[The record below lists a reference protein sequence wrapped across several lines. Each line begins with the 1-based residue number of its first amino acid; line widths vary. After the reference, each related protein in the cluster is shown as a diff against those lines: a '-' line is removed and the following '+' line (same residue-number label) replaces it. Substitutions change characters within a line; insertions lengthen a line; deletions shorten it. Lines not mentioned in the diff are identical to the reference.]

1 MKKRLAISLATCY
14 PDRIKSMIVPTIK
27 NLSVLEPDARLYLY
41 CNGPSFTDEV
51 FNEVVDKVRES
62 TGIEVV
68 ATHEK
73 DLGRFTDRDGG
84 MLHLGIRI
92 AALEAL
98 SEEDYL
104 LIIDDDM
111 TFGAGATADNRSSGE
126 QFKDAVEFLDR
137 NPQCGGVQWTGT
149 LGLKATPPKTYR
161 VFCPNRFDVGMRK
174 GLLLRRIRDARW
186 QECYGLVPNEYKE
199 MVGAGDDQIMMLCR
213 MASGYWMVKQTCGR
227 VMHYHSTKPGEGWNT
242 VGTITG
248 PKGFI
253 TMLATHDDVVVH
265 NKYSHQDPDARAREC
280 AELGIPNDVK
290 CFTTHRSRSGRV
302 IDFTCGMGHRLVE

>member
-1 MKKRLAISLATCY
+1 
-14 PDRIKSMIVPTIK
+14 MIVPTIK

-41 CNGPSFTDEV
+41 CNGPSFTEEV

-92 AALEAL
+92 AALENIAD
-98 SEEDYL
+98 EDYIL
-104 LIIDDDM
+104 VLDDDM

-227 VMHYHSTKPGEGWNT
+227 VTHYASTKAGEGWNREGVISGPSGYKT
-242 VGTITG
+242 LLKKYDGVVIT
-248 PKGFI
+248 
-253 TMLATHDDVVVH
+253 
-265 NKYSHQDPDARAREC
+265 NKYNCEDPDARAREC
-280 AELGIPNDVK
+280 KELGIKNDIQGRA
-290 CFTTHRSRSGRV
+290 THSHV
-302 IDFTCGMGHRLVE
+302 IEGFDWTCGMGHKLVE